1 MTWNKPFLYLCFML
15 IFFTAC
21 TSSKKYD
28 YFQQGKVTTQR
39 INDVAMT
46 VNGAPLHLVD
56 NGDVLEVNYYTPEEI
71 NQSIIS
77 SSDEGEKKSKINLFQ
92 VNSQGN
98 IDFPLVGAC
107 QVKGLT
113 IDQVKDTVS
122 ARLKLFFN
130 ITYVYVR
137 LNSFH
142 INVIGEV
149 KRPGLLAINND
160 QATLLSAL
168 SEAGDLTD
176 YGNKKQVVLL
186 RKVDGKMRIY
196 EFDLT
201 DINIINSEG
210 FYLKSNDTIYVKP
223 LRIKSTSA
231 IMPFISVGL
240 IALNTVLVILQFTSK

>member
-1 MTWNKPFLYLCFML
+1 MNRIPAVIAVLIVLLYS
-15 IFFTAC
+15 AC

-28 YFQQGKVTTQR
+28 YFQQGKTTQQKISDVN
-39 INDVAMT
+39 INT
-46 VNGAPLHLVD
+46 PSAPLHIVD
-56 NGDVLEVNYYTPEEI
+56 YGDVLEVNYYTPEEI

-77 SSDEGEKKSKINLFQ
+77 SADEGEKKSKINLFQ

-107 QVKGLT
+107 YVKGLT
-113 IDQVKDTVS
+113 IDQVKDTVTS
-122 ARLKLFFN
+122 RLKNYFN

-137 LNSFH
+137 LSSFS

-149 KRPGLLAINND
+149 KRPGLLNIQND

-176 YGNKKQVVLL
+176 FGNKKEVVLL
-186 RKVDGKMRIY
+186 RKIDGKMRVY

-223 LRIKSTSA
+223 LRVKSSSA
-231 IMPFISVGL
+231 ILPFLSVGL
-240 IALNTVLVILQFTSK
+240 IALNTVLVILQFSSPR

>member
-1 MTWNKPFLYLCFML
+1 MTWNKTCLYTCFVL

-28 YFQQGKVTTQR
+28 YFQQGKVSTQR
-39 INDVAMT
+39 INDIAMT
-46 VNGAPLHLVD
+46 VNSAPLHIVD

-77 SSDEGEKKSKINLFQ
+77 SADEGEKKSKVNLFQ

-149 KRPGLLAINND
+149 NHPGLMVINND

-168 SEAGDLTD
+168 SSAGDLSD

-186 RKVDGKMRIY
+186 RKVDGKMRIF

-223 LRIKSTSA
+223 LRIKSSAA

-240 IALNTVLVILQFTSK
+240 LALNTVLVILQLTSK